1 MQVLIYKL
9 KSSLFVKN
17 VVETFFNKILL
28 LVIGLITSI
37 IIARFLGP
45 DGRGILATATLFL
58 GLGVQFGNIG
68 LHSTNTH
75 LAAKNKQNASVLF
88 GNSLMV
94 GLILGV
100 IIMILFVFLNNIFPS
115 QNPINGYLLFWTVL
129 TIPVLLINLLVQ
141 NIILGLNLIKE
152 FNKVEL
158 FTKIFA
164 TLILTT
170 YILISKVIPEYIQ
183 FSIFISSFFS
193 LLYNLQI
200 LLKISRPNFSFSFFT
215 KNFTYGLK
223 GYFAAL
229 LSFIQQKII
238 IYFIAQNCIIS
249 ESGYFSISQTILDLS
264 LIFPITVA
272 SILFP
277 KLSSSDSDFN
287 KWLIAKKVIMVI
299 GVLMFFYCVF
309 LFFFSSYI
317 IKILYGP
324 LFLKSNEILIY
335 LLPGLF
341 FISIVSLI
349 MNYYASIEMPLIVI
363 ITPLISCIIIF
374 VLCFYAQQNFTA
386 VKAAIINS
394 ISNFTAFVIST
405 FYFFNKQ
412 KKIIWTKN

>member
-1 MQVLIYKL
+1 MEVILYKL

-45 DGRGILATATLFL
+45 EGRGILATATLFL

-75 LAAKNKQNASVLF
+75 FAAKNKLNTPILF
-88 GNSLMV
+88 GNSLMA
-94 GLILGV
+94 GSIFGV
-100 IIMILFVFLNNIFPS
+100 IIMGLFIFINNIFPS

-129 TIPVLLINLLVQ
+129 TIPVLLINLLIQ

-158 FTKIFA
+158 LTKILA

-170 YILISKVIPEYIQ
+170 YILISKVITEYIQ
-183 FSIFISSFFS
+183 FSIFLSSLFS
-193 LLYNLQI
+193 LLYNLHI
-200 LLKISRPNFSFSFFT
+200 LLKISRPEFSFSFFT
-215 KNFTYGLK
+215 QNFSYGLK

-229 LSFIQQKII
+229 LSFIQQRII
-238 IYFIAQNCIIS
+238 IYFITQNSVIS
-249 ESGYFSISQTILDLS
+249 ESGYFSIAQTIVDLS

-277 KLSSSDSDFN
+277 KLSSSDSDFH
-287 KWLIAKKVIMVI
+287 KWVTAKKVIMVI
-299 GVLMFFYCVF
+299 GAFMFLYCVF
-309 LFFFSSYI
+309 LYFFSPYI
-317 IKILYGP
+317 INKLYGP
-324 LFLKSNEILIY
+324 LFSKSNEIIIY
-335 LLPGLF
+335 LLPSLF
-341 FISIVSLI
+341 FLSIVSLI

-363 ITPLISCIIIF
+363 VTPLISCIFIF
-374 VLCFYAQQNFTA
+374 ILCFYTQHNFTA

-394 ISNFTAFVIST
+394 ISNFVAFVISS
-405 FYFFNKQ
+405 FYFFKKPNKT
-412 KKIIWTKN
+412 I